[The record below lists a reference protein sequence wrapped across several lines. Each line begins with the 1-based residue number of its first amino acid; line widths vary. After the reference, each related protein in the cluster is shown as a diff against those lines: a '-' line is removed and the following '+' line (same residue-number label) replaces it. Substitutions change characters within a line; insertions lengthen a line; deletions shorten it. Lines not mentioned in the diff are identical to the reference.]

1 MKKSEQPIPPGEFEQ
16 ESQQTDSGLACDFG
30 VGHQGGDQLNTPVN
44 GEENGNISQ
53 ETTCATEEDPYDLDK
68 FLDGFTEKL
77 LNEDDAAKAVLQ
89 VTHDAFFYYLFKMPA
104 LAIAFFRLI
113 LPKKLLNSLIIE
125 QLEVS
130 SRVYLTSNLR
140 KKYPDLIYT
149 IPIRKTPKGEGNG
162 DSSED
167 EIGGYL
173 HITIILEHKSFN
185 DRHVIIQILGYSLEE
200 IRESIKNASGSDYV
214 SKDLLIPP
222 ILLIIFIHGDEKY
235 TGKHELKE
243 FFYHVEGMEDYLIN
257 VKPIIFDL
265 HEISY
270 DDLPKDPDVPELE
283 VGLALLKAAYDPEV
297 GMQAHKAL
305 EKLKPY
311 IHEEAYQKFVQVAL
325 SYLASNSTYLDRN
338 EVKSL
343 SNMFYPIIE
352 RRFTMP
358 GLIQRTR
365 EEGIQE
371 GRKEGR
377 EEGREEGRQEERVT
391 TILEYLQ
398 ERFGDVSDEIIQRLE
413 AIQDLD
419 QLKSLFKTA
428 LRCSSLWEFEQNM

>member
-1 MKKSEQPIPPGEFEQ
+1 MRR
-16 ESQQTDSGLACDFG
+16 
-30 VGHQGGDQLNTPVN
+30 
-44 GEENGNISQ
+44 
-53 ETTCATEEDPYDLDK
+53 
-68 FLDGFTEKL
+68 
-77 LNEDDAAKAVLQ
+77 
-89 VTHDAFFYYLFKMPA
+89 
-104 LAIAFFRLI
+104 LAIAFFKLI
-113 LPKKLLNSLIIE
+113 LPEKLLKSLILD
-125 QLEVS
+125 QLVVS
-130 SRVYLTSNLR
+130 TRVYLTKELR

-149 IPIRKTPKGEGNG
+149 IPVRKTPKEDGNG
-162 DSSED
+162 DSSDD
-167 EIGGYL
+167 EIDGYL
-173 HITIILEHKSFN
+173 QITIILEHKSFN
-185 DRHVIIQILGYSLEE
+185 DRHAIIQILGYSLEE
-200 IRESIKNASGSDYV
+200 IRESIQKVSGSDYV
-214 SKDLLIPP
+214 GKGLKISP
-222 ILLIIFIHGDEKY
+222 ILLIIFVHGDEKY
-235 TGKHELKE
+235 TGYQELRDL
-243 FFYHVEGMEDYLIN
+243 FHHIDGMEDYLLN

-325 SYLASNSTYLDRN
+325 SYLASNSTYLDHD

-352 RRFTMP
+352 RRFTMS

-365 EEGIQE
+365 EEGIRE
-371 GRKEGR
+371 GEMKGEKKG
-377 EEGREEGRQEERVT
+377 EKKGREEGRQEGRQEERIT

-398 ERFGDVSDEIIQRLE
+398 ERFGDVSDEIIQKLE

-428 LRCSSLWEFEQNM
+428 IRCSSLWEFEQNM